1 MTSKELVKQT
11 LEKWH
16 FPILQ
21 ESDNGLTIR
30 YQMSYVS
37 IGSFSENNTCIA
49 VSMSGVFK
57 VENDKEMYLALKA
70 CNELNFR
77 MMLVKLY
84 IDNDDDL
91 VIGAEFFYKTE
102 DDVEYLLNMA
112 LQSVVTAKKKF
123 IQQYETVVE
132 EDKLLQELN
141 GESNN

>member
-21 ESDNGLTIR
+21 ETDNGLTIR

-37 IGSFSENNTCIA
+37 IGSLSDDNTCIA
-49 VSMSGVFK
+49 VSMSGLFK
-57 VENDKEMYLALKA
+57 VENDKEMHLALKA

-77 MMLVKLY
+77 MMQVKLY

-102 DDVEYLLNMA
+102 EDVEYLLNLA

-123 IQQYETVVE
+123 TQQYEAVVE

-141 GESNN
+141 GDSID

>member
-21 ESDNGLTIR
+21 EAENGLTIR
-30 YQMSYVS
+30 YQMSYVN
-37 IGSFSENNTCIA
+37 IGSLSDDTTCIA
-49 VSMSGVFK
+49 VNMSGLFK
-57 VENDKEMYLALKA
+57 AEDEKEMRLALKT

-77 MMLVKLY
+77 MMQVKLY

-91 VIGAEFFYKTE
+91 VIGAEFFYQTE
-102 DDVEYLLNMA
+102 EDVEYLLSMA
-112 LQSVVTAKKKF
+112 LQSVVAAKKKF
-123 IQQYETVVE
+123 VQQYEAVVE

-141 GESNN
+141 EQ

>member
-11 LEKWH
+11 LKKWH

-21 ESDNGLTIR
+21 EAENGVTIR

-37 IGSFSENNTCIA
+37 IGSLSNDTTCIT
-49 VSMSGVFK
+49 VNMSGLFK
-57 VENDKEMYLALKA
+57 AEDEKEMRLALKT

-77 MMLVKLY
+77 MMQVKLY

-91 VIGAEFFYKTE
+91 VIGAEFFYQTE
-102 DDVEYLLNMA
+102 EDVEYLLSMA
-112 LQSVVTAKKKF
+112 LQSVVAAKKKF
-123 IQQYETVVE
+123 VQQYEAVVE

-141 GESNN
+141 EQ